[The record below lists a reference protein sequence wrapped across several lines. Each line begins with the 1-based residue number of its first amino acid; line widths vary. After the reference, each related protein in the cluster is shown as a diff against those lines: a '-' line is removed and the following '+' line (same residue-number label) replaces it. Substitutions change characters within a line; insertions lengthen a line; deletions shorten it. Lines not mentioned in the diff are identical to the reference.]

1 MNLST
6 PEQAQQRICDV
17 LESLAKQYEMLLA
30 YLSKTFEL
38 SPIEENALLLCFGLW
53 INRHVIKWLGQ
64 RSLIG

>member
-53 INRHVIKWLGQ
+53 INRHVIKWLEQ